1 MANVQRAEPG
11 ARSREARHWFSRRA
25 RRGAART
32 AATMSKD
39 HSSQAAIEIR
49 FVGFTSADVQHVR
62 HTPISRSGAGEK
74 G

>member
-1 MANVQRAEPG
+1 
-11 ARSREARHWFSRRA
+11 
-25 RRGAART
+25 
-32 AATMSKD
+32 MSED

-49 FVGFTSADVQHVR
+49 FVGFTSPDVQHVR